1 MPPSS
6 KDPFEANSDLL
17 DLLEDGSS
25 RRGKLTFRP
34 LFPDLVDK
42 VIDDV
47 YGFAYRR
54 PHIDIKTRQLLT
66 LAVLSTLGDC
76 DVQLKFHL
84 GGALRL
90 GLGPEE
96 IREVFV
102 QVAVL
107 AGNVRAVNAAA
118 LFHEIQNEP
127 AAQET
132 GPTTTSAQAAE
143 TELHKRVA

>member
-1 MPPSS
+1 MSPSS
-6 KDPFEANSDLL
+6 TDPFEANSDLL
-17 DLLEDGSS
+17 ELLEDGSS
-25 RRGKLTFRP
+25 RRGKFSFRP

-54 PHIDIKTRQLLT
+54 PHIDLKTRQLLT

-76 DVQLKFHL
+76 NVQLKFHL
-84 GGALRL
+84 RGALRL
-90 GLGPEE
+90 GLGREE

-118 LFHEIQNEP
+118 LFHEIQHEP

-132 GPTTTSAQAAE
+132 GTTTTSA
-143 TELHKRVA
+143 